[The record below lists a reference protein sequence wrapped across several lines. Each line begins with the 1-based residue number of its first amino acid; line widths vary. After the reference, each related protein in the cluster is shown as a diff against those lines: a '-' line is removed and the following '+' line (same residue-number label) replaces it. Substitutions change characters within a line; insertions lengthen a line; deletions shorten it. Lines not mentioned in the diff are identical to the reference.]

1 MTDDPQL
8 EDDMPVEPTTGM
20 EEGAGEEL
28 LDEEF
33 EGAIDT
39 EVILAEAALERMH
52 RKAYWHSNQKQLF
65 MFLFANCLF
74 FASAFAAWTRAAPG
88 EAGDPSVYLR
98 GLDTIR
104 GSFIFAL
111 SIYGFWTAVF
121 NIWHAQMKIW
131 PYMLGAVLA
140 LWVGVSGFMQSI
152 GDSNEQW
159 KQAGVYLDGLESKK
173 MLDDILVR
181 LSVVAPG
188 FWLLTV
194 GGLVVVWVVVNGL
207 MHGSQQSKAEAPAA
221 DGGGSTRRKR
231 R

>member
-8 EDDMPVEPTTGM
+8 EDDMPVEPTSGM
-20 EEGAGEEL
+20 DDGAEEQFFEDEL
-28 LDEEF
+28 

-39 EVILAEAALERMH
+39 EAILADAALDRMH

-74 FASAFAAWTRAAPG
+74 FASAFAAWMRVAPG
-88 EAGDPSVYLR
+88 EAGDPSVYIR

-131 PYMLGAVLA
+131 PYMLAAVLA
-140 LWVGVSGFMQSI
+140 LWVGVSGFVQTI
-152 GDSNEQW
+152 GGDEWDAAGRYLEQ
-159 KQAGVYLDGLESKK
+159 LESKK

-181 LSVVAPG
+181 MSVVAPG
-188 FWLLTV
+188 YWLLTV

-207 MHGSQQSKAEAPAA
+207 MQGSQQSKTEAPAG
-221 DGGGSTRRKR
+221 DGGGSSRRKR